1 MKKFLIIAMLFIA
14 PFNSIFAQ
22 ELVLSDRIREARE
35 AQFKQ
40 QMKEKFETSM
50 KPVKNETQQEKQ
62 KEQPIEEIKKPL

>member
-14 PFNSIFAQ
+14 PFNSVFAQ

-40 QMKEKFETSM
+40 QMKEKFEKSM
-50 KPVKNETQQEKQ
+50 QPVKNETQQEEQ